1 MAPQDPKHR
10 LDGGTRAIYLNA
22 GPHRWSK
29 VRPVSSLWSI
39 TFRSYQRNHPYEPVV
54 CKALAINDPA
64 REDRGSEMTPYS
76 PVRTSAEAHKY
87 RIVTANLELRDRSS

>member
-1 MAPQDPKHR
+1 MQDHI
-10 LDGGTRAIYLNA
+10 GGVQFDLCHPF
-22 GPHRWSK
+22 GQ
-29 VRPVSSLWSI
+29 SLSGLIRGI
-39 TFRSYQRNHPYEPVV
+39 TPYEPVV

-76 PVRTSAEAHKY
+76 PVRTSAEVHKY